1 MTAARDIEI
10 MRDTWGSRVDPLREQ
25 GAVAFNTRAVID
37 ASGTWTG
44 PNPVGGDGLPAAGE
58 ADAPSP
64 SAARRRTGT
73 DGAAIAVGAS
83 PRPSAPSSRPGTD
96 DLMASTIS

>member
-1 MTAARDIEI
+1 MVDAT
-10 MRDTWGSRVDPLREQ
+10 TSRVRLRDL
-25 GAVAFNTRAVID
+25 A
-37 ASGTWTG
+37 
-44 PNPVGGDGLPAAGE
+44 GLGRSRTDRAGE

-73 DGAAIAVGAS
+73 DGSAIAAGTS